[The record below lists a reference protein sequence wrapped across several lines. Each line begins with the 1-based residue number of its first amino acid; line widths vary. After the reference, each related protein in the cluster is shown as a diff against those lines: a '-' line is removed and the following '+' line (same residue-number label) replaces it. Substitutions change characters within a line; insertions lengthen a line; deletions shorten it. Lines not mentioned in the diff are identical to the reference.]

1 MILQDPAEGVEP
13 SHDRPCRTREGGLSK
28 LGQFYM
34 SVYKLILQVSQE
46 GRCTFS
52 LFVLLER
59 LNLLLTRHAF
69 ILIRKCAVFNAFY
82 NSLV

>member
-1 MILQDPAEGVEP
+1 MQDPAERVEP
-13 SHDRPCRTREGGLSK
+13 SREAMPDAGVGLSK